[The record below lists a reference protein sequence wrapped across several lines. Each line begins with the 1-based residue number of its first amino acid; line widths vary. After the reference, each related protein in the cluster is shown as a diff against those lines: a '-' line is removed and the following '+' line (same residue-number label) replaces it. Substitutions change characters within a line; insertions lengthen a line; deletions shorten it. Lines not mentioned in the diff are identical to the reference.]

1 RVPPRRGPSSGA
13 LIALT
18 LLGVLAVAAL
28 GVGLYLASK
37 PQLSAVPQLVGL
49 TSAQAQIKLE
59 QAKLNGKSTTVAGNC
74 DKDKVISQDPQA
86 GIQLAQGRTV
96 SYNVCGGPDMV
107 LVPQLMNLDQQ
118 HAEN

>member
-1 RVPPRRGPSSGA
+1 LATPVLRGADPPPLAPQPPRVVGNRHTGTIARVPPRRGPSSGA

-74 DKDKVISQDPQA
+74 DKDKVISQDP
-86 GIQLAQGRTV
+86 
-96 SYNVCGGPDMV
+96 
-107 LVPQLMNLDQQ
+107 
-118 HAEN
+118 